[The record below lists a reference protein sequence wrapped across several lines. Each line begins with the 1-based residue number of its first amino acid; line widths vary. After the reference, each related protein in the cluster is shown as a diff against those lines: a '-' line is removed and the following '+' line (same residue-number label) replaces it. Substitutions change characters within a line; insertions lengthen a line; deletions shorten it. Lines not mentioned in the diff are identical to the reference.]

1 MKELWDLERS
11 FWIDGPETYESHLA
25 PDSLMILPPPA
36 GVLGRAATIDAI
48 RSSARWAT
56 VTFLDKH
63 LIHANADAAV
73 LVYVAL
79 ADRGGPE
86 SAYSAQC
93 SSTYV
98 RSGEGWQLVA
108 HQQAPLRT

>member
-11 FWIDGPETYESHLA
+11 FWI
-25 PDSLMILPPPA
+25 
-36 GVLGRAATIDAI
+36 
-48 RSSARWAT
+48 
-56 VTFLDKH
+56 
-63 LIHANADAAV
+63 
-73 LVYVAL
+73 
-79 ADRGGPE
+79 GGPE

-108 HQQAPLRT
+108 HQQAPLGT